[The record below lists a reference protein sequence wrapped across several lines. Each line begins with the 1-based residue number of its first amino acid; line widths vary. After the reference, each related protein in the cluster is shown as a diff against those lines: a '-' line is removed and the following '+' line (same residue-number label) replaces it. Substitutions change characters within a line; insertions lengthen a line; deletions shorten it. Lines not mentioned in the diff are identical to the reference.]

1 MSFANLPHPIAT
13 FLQAAQKRDTAALL
27 TTFADDAVLVDR
39 GVEHRRHAI
48 KEWNDRFFLRG
59 DATVHPINVAR
70 GKGRT
75 ALMVT
80 GREDEIRTRTPV
92 QLDWRFTI
100 LEEKISAL
108 TISPA
113 EPPGLPVPVAAYILA
128 MNTFDLDRLVNTFA
142 DDAVVNDELLEHWG
156 KAAIRNW
163 AAPDIVSNRVTMYVV
178 STVERHGHVIV
189 TANVDG
195 DCDKMRPAR
204 PARARVLF
212 FDSPGQDH
220 STDHR

>member
-1 MSFANLPHPIAT
+1 MNG
-13 FLQAAQKRDTAALL
+13 
-27 TTFADDAVLVDR
+27 R
-39 GVEHRRHAI
+39 G
-48 KEWNDRFFLRG
+48 G
-59 DATVHPINVAR
+59 
-70 GKGRT
+70 
-75 ALMVT
+75 
-80 GREDEIRTRTPV
+80 
-92 QLDWRFTI
+92 
-100 LEEKISAL
+100 
-108 TISPA
+108 
-113 EPPGLPVPVAAYILA
+113 EPGILA